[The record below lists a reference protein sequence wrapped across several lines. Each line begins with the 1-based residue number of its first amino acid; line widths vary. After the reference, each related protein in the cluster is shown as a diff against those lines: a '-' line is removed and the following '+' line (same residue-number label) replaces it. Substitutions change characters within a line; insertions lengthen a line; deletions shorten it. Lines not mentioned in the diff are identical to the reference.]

1 MTDQLLTGNNL
12 DITITLQQ
20 DGKCEIRKSSE
31 GEDKIDVTLQ
41 NIEIKELQKL
51 LDLVRMQKSNPSLQ
65 IVISEVNQKIQNIES
80 ATSPQ
85 ELQKAIADI
94 GDIKQYANSM
104 TDNQGTASNKSEK
117 SQNKEGGGKSFDIKL
132 SININ
137 NIDNLAQSLN
147 NVLKSN
153 LANLESLKTLLQ
165 NHSDN
170 KEEQR
175 EKIEDLLNKSSSQNI
190 IDEQSLDVI
199 VTIITSLTSDVLS
212 SLVEKLSEI
221 TKEQKPSSSPL
232 DANAEKIKEKITL
245 SK

>member
-20 DGKCEIRKSSE
+20 DGKYEIKKSSK

-51 LDLVRMQKSNPSLQ
+51 LDLVRMQKSNTSQQ
-65 IVISEVNQKIQNIES
+65 IVISEVSQKIQNIAS
-80 ATSPQ
+80 ATSPE
-85 ELQKAIADI
+85 ELKKAIADI
-94 GDIKQYANSM
+94 GDIKQYADAM
-104 TDNQGTASNKSEK
+104 TDDQATASYKPEQ

-147 NVLKSN
+147 NVLESN
-153 LANLESLKTLLQ
+153 LTNLESLKTLLQ

-175 EKIEDLLNKSSSQNI
+175 EKIKDLLNKSSSQNI
-190 IDEQSLDVI
+190 NEQNLDAI

-232 DANAEKIKEKITL
+232 SADAKEIQEKTTL